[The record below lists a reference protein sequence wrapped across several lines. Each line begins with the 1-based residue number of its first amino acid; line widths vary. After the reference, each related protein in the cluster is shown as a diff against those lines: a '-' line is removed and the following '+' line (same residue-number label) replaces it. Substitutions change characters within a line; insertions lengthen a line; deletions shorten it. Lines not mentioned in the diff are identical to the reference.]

1 VTVTLDTNILVYAT
15 DNRYP
20 QKQETARDI
29 VVSGRSIGGAL
40 GLQVFGEFYGVA
52 TGKLR
57 QPAAAAATLAN
68 SWMRSF
74 RLFGASAVST
84 RRAFAVAETGTLSF
98 WDANLLCAAE
108 EAGCTHLLTEDMQD
122 GYRLGRIEVV
132 HAFAGDDLSDRARRL
147 LGL

>member
-1 VTVTLDTNILVYAT
+1 MAS
-15 DNRYP
+15 
-20 QKQETARDI
+20 ARD
-29 VVSGRSIGGAL
+29 RGGAL

-68 SWMRSF
+68 DWMRSF

-84 RRAFAVAETGTLSF
+84 RRALAIAEAGRLSF
-98 WDANLLCAAE
+98 WDANLLAAAE
-108 EAGCTHLLTEDMQD
+108 DAGCTHLLTEDMQD
-122 GYRLGRIEVV
+122 GYRLGGIEVV
-132 HAFAGDDLSDRARRL
+132 HAFTGDALSDRARRL